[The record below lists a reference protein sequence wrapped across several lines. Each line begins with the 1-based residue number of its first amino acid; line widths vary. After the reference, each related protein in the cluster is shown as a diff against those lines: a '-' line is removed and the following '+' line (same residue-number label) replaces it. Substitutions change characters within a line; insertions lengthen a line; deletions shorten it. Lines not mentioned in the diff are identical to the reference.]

1 MSEPLLQLRPQQ
13 AEFFGCGY
21 KHAYALHRRRA
32 GKSFLIASRCWMR
45 MGLFP
50 GRGCF
55 VASASISTGQ
65 ENILKEAEIW
75 YNVIDKWR
83 KLAAA
88 NGKKLTSPALN
99 DRGEM
104 LDIDALA
111 DLFEHSKLEAR
122 LYFDRGKFS
131 RTKLLAAN
139 PRTARGFGGDIYLDE
154 CCFVEDYLGVLD
166 AIEPIQQDNPNFE
179 FWELSSPPADDSHP
193 LYQILMPPEG
203 MEFIPNARGNWYETE
218 QGVPVHHFD
227 AWDGELAGMTP
238 FRSAKGEILTI
249 AEARAAAVDRAAFD
263 RNYLLLFNSS
273 STAAI
278 ARDHLI
284 AAQRR
289 GRALDCSALDLMGD
303 QIILSS
309 AI

>member
-1 MSEPLLQLRPQQ
+1 M
-13 AEFFGCGY
+13 
-21 KHAYALHRRRA
+21 HRRRG

-55 VASASISTGQ
+55 VASASISAGQ

-75 YNVIDKWR
+75 YTVIDKWR
-83 KLAAA
+83 KLAAES
-88 NGKKLTSPALN
+88 GKKLTSPAL
-99 DRGEM
+99 DDKGGM
-104 LDIDALA
+104 LDIDAIA

-122 LYFDRGKFS
+122 LYFNRKKFS

-139 PRTARGFGGDIYLDE
+139 PRTARSYGGDVYLDE

-218 QGVPVHHFD
+218 QGIPVHRFD
-227 AWDGELAGMTP
+227 AYDGELAGMTP

-289 GRALDCSALDLMGD
+289 GRSLDCSALDLMGD
-303 QIILSS
+303 QIILST